1 MLCKNFSRF
10 FVMLAVPVIILYACF
25 GAFSIEANADSF
37 QVTKVTAANSRA
49 FYGDSLNV
57 SYTQNGTILSTTAD
71 YYTSLSSTAF
81 GSNLGENILG
91 DLSNYDVL
99 VYTIN
104 WSSFSYTVN
113 DISISGLDTYFPDYF
128 RMGVAISS
136 HDNNI
141 TASYNAIVSNTNY
154 WGSFESPCA
163 NYSASANLANYYGML
178 YPPQIQGY
186 APVLRPI
193 FISGN
198 DGGFFDTVHFNSVK
212 PNSYGSGARSWLYI
226 FCPYTGSTMSS
237 SAPVETTTPSGGQTI
252 INNNVDMTETN
263 GILGTIASAIT
274 NAVTSIINGI
284 KNIFV
289 PSDEFME
296 DFGDELDAI
305 KARFEWSEEI
315 KDIGADFKDILQN
328 QENASAPVVVL
339 PRITNSKDNTVYT
352 TGGENVL
359 DLGEFETEVIIVR
372 GILAVLLW
380 VFFLWRL
387 YARLPEIINGSGMI
401 VGDGT
406 RIMNELD
413 ERNSQEFY
421 NDMDNHHIDNLK

>member
-141 TASYNAIVSNTNY
+141 TASY
-154 WGSFESPCA
+154 SFYC
-163 NYSASANLANYYGML
+163 
-178 YPPQIQGY
+178 
-186 APVLRPI
+186 
-193 FISGN
+193 
-198 DGGFFDTVHFNSVK
+198 
-212 PNSYGSGARSWLYI
+212 
-226 FCPYTGSTMSS
+226 FCCS
-237 SAPVETTTPSGGQTI
+237 
-252 INNNVDMTETN
+252 
-263 GILGTIASAIT
+263 L
-274 NAVTSIINGI
+274 
-284 KNIFV
+284 
-289 PSDEFME
+289 
-296 DFGDELDAI
+296 
-305 KARFEWSEEI
+305 
-315 KDIGADFKDILQN
+315 
-328 QENASAPVVVL
+328 
-339 PRITNSKDNTVYT
+339 
-352 TGGENVL
+352 
-359 DLGEFETEVIIVR
+359 
-372 GILAVLLW
+372 
-380 VFFLWRL
+380 
-387 YARLPEIINGSGMI
+387 
-401 VGDGT
+401 
-406 RIMNELD
+406 
-413 ERNSQEFY
+413 
-421 NDMDNHHIDNLK
+421 